1 MTNIEE
7 EENMLKA
14 LIAIFLILA
23 ILSLV
28 LDLIFALL
36 PIVIVGAIIIYL
48 YNRFAGGGNA

>member
-1 MTNIEE
+1 
-7 EENMLKA
+7 MLKA